1 LTLHTLKFSLFSELD
16 LPTIEHVFVFVVEPV
31 TLAQLAARRREL
43 DAGEAEWLAMVAAYD
58 RSGQAHIDG
67 YLGTAAPL
75 RDACH
80 LDPGVASGHVKL
92 AHKLEQ
98 LPAAAAA
105 FASGDISRRHAQVI
119 ADAYTPEREAAL
131 AEVEPLLAQT
141 ANHVPPKELHRVV
154 RYATD
159 ALDGDDG
166 AGADAITHAQRSLY
180 LSKTIGGIAVLDGRF
195 AADQAEIVCTA
206 LEAEMDRD
214 RGPNETRNPAQRRAD
229 ALVNICRRSLDNG
242 ELGSSR
248 NVRPHL
254 ITVADLERLNGSA
267 ELISDAR
274 IEAAHMGRLSKA
286 TLDRVA
292 CDCDISRVIVNGRS
306 EIIDVGRA
314 TRMISP
320 ALWKAL
326 VARDRHCTHPACT
339 KPPGWC
345 EVHHE
350 IPWQHGG
357 TTGPQNCRLL
367 CWHHH
372 HLQHEERAGPAPP

>member
-1 LTLHTLKFSLFSELD
+1 M
-16 LPTIEHVFVFVVEPV
+16 IEHMFAFVPEPV

-43 DAGEAEWLAMVAAYD
+43 DAFEAEWLAMVASYD

-67 YLGTAAPL
+67 YLGAAAAL

-80 LDPGVASGHVKL
+80 LDPGVAGGHVKL
-92 AHKLEQ
+92 ARKLEA
-98 LPAAAAA
+98 LPVTMAA
-105 FASGDISRRHAQVI
+105 FGDGEISRRHAQVI
-119 ADAYTPEREAAL
+119 ANAYAHERAAAV
-131 AEVEPLLAQT
+131 AEVEPILVQSAKHL
-141 ANHVPPKELHRVV
+141 PPKELHRVV

-166 AGADAITHAQRSLY
+166 ASADAADHAQRALHI
-180 LSKTIGGIAVLDGRF
+180 SKTIGGLALLDGQF
-195 AADQAEIVCTA
+195 AADQAETVLTA
-206 LEAEMDRD
+206 INAEMERD
-214 RGPNETRNPAQRRAD
+214 RHPNETRTPAQQRAD
-229 ALVNICRRSLDNG
+229 ALVTICRRSLDNG
-242 ELGSSR
+242 DVGSSR

-254 ITVADLERLNGSA
+254 TVFSDLERLNGSA

-274 IEAAHMGRLSKA
+274 IEAAHVGRLSKA
-286 TLDRVA
+286 TLDRTA
-292 CDCDISRVIVNGRS
+292 CDCTISRVIMNGKS

-314 TRMISP
+314 TRVISP

-326 VARDRHCTHPACT
+326 VARDRHCTHPGCT

-345 EVHHE
+345 EVHHD

-357 TTGPQNCRLL
+357 ATSPANCRLL

-372 HLQHEERAGPAPP
+372 LHHEMRAGP